1 MIMPF
6 LALVKPDKMRSQ
18 WLKDETGKQGCP
30 VDYAESLLIASP
42 KPGK

>member
-6 LALVKPDKMRSQ
+6 LALVRPGKMRSQ